1 MNEAAGVESRRVT
14 GLELNDQVVA
24 ALQGVLPAVA
34 ERTVAAVTVEVPSYA
49 DAFSGRMGQRI
60 ESAVQMALGAFLHL
74 AARSQDPDPGPRL
87 SPALEGAYELG
98 RGEARQGRSM
108 DALLSAYRVGARVA
122 WRELSETAVD
132 GGLPPLMIARFAELV
147 FAYIDEL
154 SAASVSGHADEL
166 ASTDRERR
174 RHLDR
179 LGQHLLNGAS
189 TEILQASAER
199 AEWRPP
205 DTLTA
210 VLLPSAQTRGLVS
223 RFGQSALQLSDEL
236 PGIESS
242 ESVVVLLI
250 PDVHGPNRSRLLSE
264 LRNRRAVVGPA
275 RTWTQA
281 QSSYQRVLQAR
292 ELHLAGDDAE
302 TIDTDTQLVELVLG
316 ADREAA
322 DDLRRQVLAPL
333 DQLRPNTAER
343 LAETLRSWLLH
354 QGQRDAVAADLFV
367 HAQTVRY
374 RMTQLRE
381 LYGERLNDPRAVLEL
396 VVALSIPTAPVP
408 MGNDERA
415 LTKADVSSGNRGGAA
430 IATK

>member
-1 MNEAAGVESRRVT
+1 MGDIAEDDGRRVT
-14 GLELNDQVVA
+14 GLVMNDLVIA

-34 ERTVAAVTVEVPSYA
+34 EHTVAAVTVEVPSYA

-60 ESAVQMALGAFLHL
+60 EGAVQMALGAFLQL
-74 AARSQDPDPGPRL
+74 ATRPQDADPGPTL

-122 WRELSETAVD
+122 WRDLSETAVER
-132 GGLPPLMIARFAELV
+132 GLPPLMIARFAELV
-147 FAYIDEL
+147 FEFIDEL
-154 SAASVSGHADEL
+154 SAASVSGHTEEL
-166 ASTDRERR
+166 ASSDRERR

-179 LGQHLLNGAS
+179 LGQDLLNGAPV
-189 TEILQASAER
+189 EILRARAER
-199 AEWRPP
+199 AEWSPP

-210 VLLPSAQTRGLVS
+210 VLLPSAQTQGLVS
-223 RFGQSALQLSDEL
+223 RFGRSTLQLSGDL
-236 PGIESS
+236 PGIHSS
-242 ESVVVLLI
+242 ESVVALLI
-250 PDVHGPNRSRLLSE
+250 PDMHGPNRSRLLRE
-264 LRNRRAVVGPA
+264 LGDRRAVVGPSRA
-275 RTWTQA
+275 WTQA
-281 QSSYQRVLQAR
+281 QSSYHRVLQAR
-292 ELHLAGDDAE
+292 TLRLAADGIGP
-302 TIDTDTQLVELVLG
+302 IDTDTHLVALVLG

-381 LYGERLNDPRAVLEL
+381 LYGERLNDPQVVLEL
-396 VVALSIPTAPVP
+396 VVALSIPATDGSPTA
-408 MGNDERA
+408 
-415 LTKADVSSGNRGGAA
+415 L
-430 IATK
+430 